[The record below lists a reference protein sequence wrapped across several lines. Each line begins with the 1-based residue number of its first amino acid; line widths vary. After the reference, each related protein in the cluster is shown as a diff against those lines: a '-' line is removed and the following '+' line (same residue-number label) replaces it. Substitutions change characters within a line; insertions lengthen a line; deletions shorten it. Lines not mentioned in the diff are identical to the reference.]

1 MSNLIQDMSILTTI
15 PEKTLA
21 KFFRKMIF
29 CICEEI
35 KENILDENSDKEITE
50 VDIGIG
56 KLYIKAVGAEV
67 KYKFEPSEYM
77 QKAVIATVTEK
88 ENPLAN
94 FLDKALGKKF
104 VNLYKDI
111 C

>member
-21 KFFRKMIF
+21 KFFRKMVF

-56 KLYIKAVGAEV
+56 KLYIKVVGAEV
-67 KYKFEPSEYM
+67 KYKFEPSDYM

-88 ENPLAN
+88 ENPLAD
-94 FLDKALGKKF
+94 FLSKALGKKF
-104 VNLYKDI
+104 VDLYKDI

>member
-35 KENILDENSDKEITE
+35 KEDILDENSDKEITE

-56 KLYIKAVGAEV
+56 KLYIKVVGAEV

-77 QKAVIATVTEK
+77 QKAVIGTVTEK
-88 ENPLAN
+88 ENPLVD

-104 VNLYKDI
+104 VDLYKDL